1 MRRIAAFESCAYNVR
16 RDGFTKATGLTKRSD
31 PICTLLGIKG
41 SPAKFPWIPRMPVEA
56 VEIDEKEPVDL
67 SAAKD
72 NAWDDDDYSDS
83 YDFDTFI
90 AKMRHPS
97 CKPILENVKR

>member
-1 MRRIAAFESCAYNVR
+1 
-16 RDGFTKATGLTKRSD
+16 
-31 PICTLLGIKG
+31 
-41 SPAKFPWIPRMPVEA
+41 MPVEA

-83 YDFDTFI
+83 YDFDIFI